1 MITLY
6 ILLSLIAYAGVVLFI
21 AGIAGANQDKEY

>member
-6 ILLSLIAYAGVVLFI
+6 ILLSLIAYVVVVLFI
-21 AGIAGANQDKEY
+21 AGIAGANQDKES